1 MAEKKFSK
9 KEEYI
14 LSGKTFNVIVTH
26 WHTDGYTDIGL
37 PPEEHWCLYVVLGKT
52 HPLYEKACDNKNDYD
67 LDLGNEV
74 YSNWHGGCTYYDKQ
88 NDYVKIGCDYQH
100 AWDTHYW
107 SCTEMPEDIKN
118 DAMDLYNFFEA
129 QEKQNLIEDK

>member
-9 KEEYI
+9 KEDYR

-26 WHTDGYTDIGL
+26 WHTDGYADVVS
-37 PPEEHWCLYVVLGKT
+37 PEEHWCLYVVIGKD
-52 HPLYEKACDNKNDYD
+52 HPLYEMACDNKDDEYGYD
-67 LDLGNEV
+67 TGDKV
-74 YSNWHGGCTYYDKQ
+74 YDSWHGGCTFYDKQ
-88 NDYVKIGCDYQH
+88 TTYVEIGCDYQH
-100 AWDTHYW
+100 LWDEQYW

-129 QEKQNLIEDK
+129 QEKQNLTEDK